1 MRRNGKT
8 CHSKRSFLFP
18 GPLVQALHDKW
29 ALRDYPR
36 ALAGGY
42 SNRDLVEP
50 RNQVMFPR
58 VLKVCKQAQGC
69 IISR

>member
-1 MRRNGKT
+1 MNGCVMRRNGKT

-42 SNRDLVEP
+42 
-50 RNQVMFPR
+50 
-58 VLKVCKQAQGC
+58 CKP
-69 IISR
+69 